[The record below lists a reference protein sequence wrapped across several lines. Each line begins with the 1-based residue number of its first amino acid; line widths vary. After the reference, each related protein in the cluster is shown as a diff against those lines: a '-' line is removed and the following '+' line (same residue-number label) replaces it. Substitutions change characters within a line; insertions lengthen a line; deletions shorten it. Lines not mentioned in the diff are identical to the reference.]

1 MKASTLREHRIGWR
15 LAWRIAGKI
24 AFEVQFRSAIGLSQ
38 GAFGQSVERQIEKAR
53 SNAWMNKGMVSIFTA
68 ILAGIFGI
76 MIWGFSND
84 FFTTT
89 PELIWIA
96 NALTIS
102 LFMLMAFGF
111 LLFWGIMVS
120 TSFISTGAVSISLTL
135 PLSRSDVNK
144 VTLLGYLRL
153 FDAQII
159 TIMLAFPLAYFIAT
173 SSLLGTLAC
182 FASFLVALAL
192 SITCMLL
199 LAIYF
204 HTRIQASGGSRLS
217 TLIRILFT
225 LIWAIAIMGF
235 SISFQL
241 VQYLLPVIQIFAQT
255 LQPYWFYLAF
265 LFPFAFGT
273 VVVQATFISG
283 TPFFWSGII
292 GALVFAFLGII
303 GLRWGANFLAKV
315 GGQGIIQTG
324 PTIIRPI
331 SVRISPISLA
341 VIRKDLRVAL
351 RTPGQALMFFLPLL
365 MMFPMFFSLFFE
377 TGVIHVMDILILI
390 SIPSI
395 MLSFF
400 SIFFLSVETRGM
412 SYTLSLPIKTRTILR
427 AKSQLITLMSLAIPL
442 VVGVISLF
450 RPFTHPVSYFI
461 AISQIPVVYVS
472 SFIALI
478 LFTRVIG
485 KGRLIGFEIGQ
496 HVSQLVVVGFISGI
510 FTFIPLGLY
519 GLTVLT
525 LNLGLSIP
533 IEFAHWFGLGMLWLG
548 LIFNYLLGQLFAR
561 IFIKD

>member
-1 MKASTLREHRIGWR
+1 MKASTLQEHRIGWR

-38 GAFGQSVERQIEKAR
+38 GAFGQSIERQIEKAR
-53 SNAWMNKGMVSIFTA
+53 SNTWMNKGMVSVFTA
-68 ILAGIFGI
+68 VLAGIFGV

-96 NALTIS
+96 NALTVS

-144 VTLLGYLRL
+144 VTLLGFLRL

-159 TIMLAFPLAYFIAT
+159 TIMLAFPIAYFIAT
-173 SSLLGTLAC
+173 SSLVGTLVC
-182 FASFLVALAL
+182 FTSFLVALAL

-204 HTRIQASGGSRLS
+204 HTRIQTSGGSRLS
-217 TLIRILFT
+217 TLIRIIFT
-225 LIWAIAIMGF
+225 LIWAGAIMGF

-273 VVVQATFISG
+273 VVVQATFIPG

-292 GALVFAFLGII
+292 GALVFGFLGII
-303 GLRWGANFLAKV
+303 GLRWGANFLAQV
-315 GGQGIIQTG
+315 GGHGIIQTG

-331 SVRISPISLA
+331 TVRVSPISIA
-341 VIRKDLRVAL
+341 VIRKDLRIAL
-351 RTPGQALMFFLPLL
+351 RTPGQAIMFFLPLL

-377 TGVIHVMDILILI
+377 TGAIHVMDILTLI

-395 MLSFF
+395 MLAFF

-412 SYTLSLPIKTRTILR
+412 SYTLSLPLKTRVILR
-427 AKSQLITLMSLAIPL
+427 AKSQLITLMSLAIPII
-442 VVGVISLF
+442 VGVISLF
-450 RPFTHPVSYFI
+450 RPLTHPVSYFI
-461 AISQIPVVYVS
+461 AISQIPIVYVS

-510 FTFIPLGLY
+510 FTFLPLGLY

-525 LNLGLSIP
+525 LNLGLAIP
-533 IEFAHWFGLGMLWLG
+533 LELAHWFGLGMLWLG